1 MTQRVRVDMLGASFH
16 VQAGEGDQYLDDV
29 VAYLRQQVDNV
40 RRETPVA
47 DPLKIA
53 LLAALNVTDEL
64 LRERRLGAGDGKPEL
79 DQIGQITSH
88 LIDRIDESLVD

>member
-1 MTQRVRVDMLGASFH
+1 MLGASFH
-16 VQAGEGDQYLDDV
+16 VQAGEGDQYLEEV
-29 VAYLRQQVDNV
+29 VAYLRQQVENV

-64 LRERRLGAGDGKPEL
+64 LRERRRAPGGQPDM
-79 DQIGQITSH
+79 DQISQITSR
-88 LIDRIDESLVD
+88 LIERIDESLVD